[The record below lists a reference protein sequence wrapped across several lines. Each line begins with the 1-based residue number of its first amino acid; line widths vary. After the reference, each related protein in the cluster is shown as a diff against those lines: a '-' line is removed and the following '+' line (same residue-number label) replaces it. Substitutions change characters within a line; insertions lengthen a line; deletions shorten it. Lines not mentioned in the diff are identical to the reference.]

1 MASIDMIKAMER
13 DMKQRKR
20 LMEEFEDRKERTEV
34 LELMDREAISLDEAI
49 AQFRFRKALDWIE
62 GDVDRGMQ
70 LLADIANYDSVINAE
85 DEQLVLGTSPEPVIS
100 TTPEPTEQLQAP
112 SNSPEPVIS
121 TSPEPVSSTM
131 EPSSPKQL
139 EIVEEE
145 NEQPS
150 QKRVKIE
157 DDEVSSTVQ
166 QQMYITTIYM
176 CENCRSFNE
185 QIKAMIHS
193 INQ

>member
-85 DEQLVLGTSPEPVIS
+85 DEQLVLGSSSPEPVIS
-100 TTPEPTEQLQAP
+100 TTPEPTDQLQAP
-112 SNSPEPVIS
+112 SYSPEPVIS

-131 EPSSPKQL
+131 EP
-139 EIVEEE
+139 
-145 NEQPS
+145 
-150 QKRVKIE
+150 
-157 DDEVSSTVQ
+157 
-166 QQMYITTIYM
+166 
-176 CENCRSFNE
+176 
-185 QIKAMIHS
+185 
-193 INQ
+193 